1 MPVSDLMRSTV
12 VTASLDSPIETLA
25 QSMRDQG
32 VGSVVVEDESG
43 SVAGIVTDRDLV
55 TRVMAEDV
63 DWSTMQ
69 ASDVMTSDPRTV
81 SIDTGI
87 AELVEILSEES
98 VRRMPVV
105 EDGDL
110 VGIVALDD
118 VFALLA
124 VEQDRLANVV
134 EAESPVFE

>member
-1 MPVSDLMRSTV
+1 MPVSDLMRSNV
-12 VTASLDSPIETLA
+12 VTASPESSIDSLA
-25 QSMRDQG
+25 ESMRDHG
-32 VGSVVVEDESG
+32 VGSVVIEDDSTV
-43 SVAGIVTDRDLV
+43 SGIVTDRDLV
-55 TRVMAEDV
+55 TRVMAENA
-63 DWSTMQ
+63 DWSTLQ
-69 ASDVMTSDPRTV
+69 ASDVMTPDLQTV
-81 SIDTGI
+81 SADTGI
-87 AELVEILSEES
+87 AELVETLSEEG

-105 EDGDL
+105 ENDDL